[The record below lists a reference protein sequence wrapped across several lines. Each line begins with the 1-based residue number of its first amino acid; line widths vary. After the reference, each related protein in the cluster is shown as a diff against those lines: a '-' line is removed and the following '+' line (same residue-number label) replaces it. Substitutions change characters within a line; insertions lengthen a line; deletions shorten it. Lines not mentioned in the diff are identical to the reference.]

1 MPVVHLHLDGG
12 EVWVS
17 GEIIPGLQT
26 HVAFATED
34 FDAALEELRMRLVE
48 FVSAPL
54 HIGKRRV
61 VFIKD
66 HNGQQVAVT
75 TQG

>member
-1 MPVVHLHLDGG
+1 VACLHLDGG

-26 HVAFATED
+26 HVAFAAED

-54 HIGKRRV
+54 YIGKRRV
-61 VFIKD
+61 VIIKD

-75 TQG
+75 TEG